1 MMHKTKAALQSCQ
14 CHYGIFKQS
23 QHTRISAGGQ
33 SIDGAQKYELPRNQ
47 RVKKFIISKKQCS
60 LLDTVF
66 LNKLYSF
73 DESFLV
79 YKICAI
85 YGKRPN
91 TLIIIFGEI
100 NTKGNWITLVC
111 ISIINNFKWKVIS
124 FNNFNCLITGNLN
137 HFIIYS
143 VIDFFGNLR
152 WRRLISPLIEATT
165 KPAVLS
171 PSSLTFSSSSI
182 KSNGT
187 RETICC
193 DLLFLEPVAMTV
205 FPFDWWH
212 SVYAKIK
219 HNQGLKVAF
228 TLFYVKCMPP
238 FRVKHECQRP
248 GVLGTTAEASN
259 HKPLIGVTVMAGSQH
274 TQTHPKFTWLF
285 LGTPAGTSCTPVV
298 LRTTAATEDD
308 ARAEFSGWKLT
319 FAAKI
324 RTESS
329 ISASWTCPDSMTLWS
344 LLGTDISYLNEMVG
358 GSHA

>member
-1 MMHKTKAALQSCQ
+1 MIADKTKAALQSCQ
-14 CHYGIFKQS
+14 CHYQKLKQNKN
-23 QHTRISAGGQ
+23 TRVNVGGQ
-33 SIDGAQKYELPRNQ
+33 ILDRAQKYKLSRNQ
-47 RVKKFIISKKQCS
+47 RVKKLIILKKQHS

-66 LNKLYSF
+66 LNKFNSF

-79 YKICAI
+79 YKISAI

-91 TLIIIFGEI
+91 TFITIFGEI
-100 NTKGNWITLVC
+100 NTKGNRITFIR
-111 ISIINNFKWKVIS
+111 ISIVNHFKWKVIS
-124 FNNFNCLITGNLN
+124 FNNFNRLITGNLN

-143 VIDFFGNLR
+143 VVDFFGNLR

-205 FPFDWWH
+205 FSFDWWH

-219 HNQGLKVAF
+219 HNQYLKVAF

-238 FRVKHECQRP
+238 VMVKHKWQRP

-259 HKPLIGVTVMAGSQH
+259 HKPLVEVTVMAGSQH
-274 TQTHPKFTWLF
+274 TQTHPEFTWRF
-285 LGTPAGTSCTPVV
+285 LSTSERNP
-298 LRTTAATEDD
+298 TAKPLVIYVNASSEQE
-308 ARAEFSGWKLT
+308 ARDTMPGVTLI
-319 FAAKI
+319 FAA
-324 RTESS
+324 RL
-329 ISASWTCPDSMTLWS
+329 PF
-344 LLGTDISYLNEMVG
+344 
-358 GSHA
+358 HAFQVMEVNHA

>member
-14 CHYGIFKQS
+14 CHYQKLKQNKN
-23 QHTRISAGGQ
+23 TRVNVGGQ
-33 SIDGAQKYELPRNQ
+33 ILDRAQKYKLSRNQ
-47 RVKKFIISKKQCS
+47 RVKKLIILKKQHS

-66 LNKLYSF
+66 LNKFNSF

-79 YKICAI
+79 YKISAI

-91 TLIIIFGEI
+91 TFITIFGEI
-100 NTKGNWITLVC
+100 NTKGNRITFIR
-111 ISIINNFKWKVIS
+111 ISIVNHFKWKVIS
-124 FNNFNCLITGNLN
+124 FNNFNRLITGNLN

-143 VIDFFGNLR
+143 VVDFFGNLR

-205 FPFDWWH
+205 FSFDWWH

-219 HNQGLKVAF
+219 HNQYLKVAF

-238 FRVKHECQRP
+238 VMVKHKWQRP

-259 HKPLIGVTVMAGSQH
+259 HKPLVEVTVMAGSQH
-274 TQTHPKFTWLF
+274 TQTHPKFTWHF
-285 LGTPAGTSCTPVV
+285 LSTSERYP
-298 LRTTAATEDD
+298 TAKPLVIYVNASSEQE
-308 ARAEFSGWKLT
+308 ARDTMPEVSL
-319 FAAKI
+319 I
-324 RTESS
+324 L
-329 ISASWTCPDSMTLWS
+329 DSRLP
-344 LLGTDISYLNEMVG
+344 Y
-358 GSHA
+358 HAFQAMEVRHV